1 MFLLL
6 LLLPQVFCGPGDT
19 VDQLRVAFTTVPFAD
34 QVFRA
39 PVNIEEGA
47 APDWLSGSLARHAC
61 GVYGETGTESD
72 MLNRVTHIFDCI
84 EMGQG
89 YSFHSGEVTF
99 TSQFYDTNMV
109 DIWRSYEENMNQS
122 SVWWGT
128 VFAKQNRTAMDREHD
143 NMGKPGKPN
152 VVPAVSWWL
161 VGDDV
166 LAMSEWPGGHKV
178 DVHKMEALGGP
189 GYQDNDFLGGFS
201 NQHSPAHEQYGAD
214 GKIWSS
220 AAVHKYEGDIGKN
233 KRVIYTLDPDTMKRE
248 VVGEWTFAD
257 TNLTL
262 CTGMGEVYPDPNG
275 RLRQIHSLQVTEN
288 YVVVAETSYM
298 YDPCVRKFWND
309 SQAGWEQ
316 EFKYEETVPG
326 NVTIMDKNGTHVATI
341 EVPPMMITHV
351 LGSYED
357 QETKELHFDVL
368 KYQDARAY
376 TYFTYID
383 IILNGEPHPSNMT
396 EVTRYTIN
404 MTNWTLKEIRNLVKT
419 QVSPNS
425 FEFTNINPAYQG
437 KPYKYGYMT
446 KNVFKLHGAVLKLN
460 VEDGT
465 IIEKELPDGLFPSE
479 PIFVPHP
486 DAVHEDDGVVLMSG
500 IDGGRE
506 KGFLMVYNATTMD
519 VILHATAP
527 KLTLFGVHSKFFPFT
542 VGCKENDC
550 TPNETNSTTEGS
562 TSNDSTTTNST
573 PGNSGNPIFNVSVLT
588 ILVFLILLV
597 IQTM

>member
-1 MFLLL
+1 MRLHYLLFLLL
-6 LLLPQVFCGPGDT
+6 PCCVSCGPGDT
-19 VDQLRVAFTTVPFAD
+19 VDQLRVAFTTVPFSE
-34 QVFRA
+34 QVTAA
-39 PVNIEEGA
+39 PVTIEEGE
-47 APDWLSGSLARHAC
+47 APSWISGSLARHAC
-61 GVYGETGTESD
+61 GVYGETGTESN

-89 YSFHSGEVTF
+89 YSFHNGEVTF

-109 DIWRSYEENMNQS
+109 DIWLSYEENMNQS

-128 VFAKQNRTAMDREHD
+128 VFAKQNRTAMDRESG

-161 VGDDV
+161 AGEDV
-166 LAMSEWPGGHKV
+166 IAMSEWPSGHKV
-178 DVHKMEALGGP
+178 DVHKMEALGGY
-189 GYQDNDFLGGFS
+189 GYQEDTDFLGGFHS
-201 NQHSPAHEQYGAD
+201 QHSPAHEQYGAD

-233 KRVIYTLDPDTMKRE
+233 KRVIYTLDPVTMKRE

-262 CTGMGEVYPDPNG
+262 CTGMGEVYPDPAG
-275 RLRQIHSLQVTEN
+275 RLRQIHSLQMTEN

-316 EFKYEETVPG
+316 EFRYEETVNG
-326 NVTIMDKNGTHVATI
+326 NVTIMDLNGAHVATI

-357 QETKELHFDVL
+357 TATKELHFDVL
-368 KYQDARAY
+368 KYRDARAY

-383 IILNGEPHPSNMT
+383 IILNGEPHPDNMT

-404 MTNWTLKEIRNLVKT
+404 MENWSLKEIKNLVKT
-419 QVSPNS
+419 QVPPNS
-425 FEFTNINPAYQG
+425 FEFTNINPAYQS

-460 VEDGT
+460 VDDGT

-486 DAVHEDDGVVLMSG
+486 NATHEDDGVVLMSG

-506 KGFLMVYNATTMD
+506 KGFLIVYNATTMD
-519 VILHATAP
+519 VVLHATAP

-542 VGCKENDC
+542 VGCKESDC
-550 TPNETNSTTEGS
+550 TPKDTSANSS
-562 TSNDSTTTNST
+562 SSNFSFSILTS
-573 PGNSGNPIFNVSVLT
+573 
-588 ILVFLILLV
+588 LVYCFLLA
-597 IQTM
+597 M